1 MEKTKQTREKK
12 LEVELGSIVVT
23 TNAATSVSSAR
34 IGIALERH
42 RNCDWG
48 EGNESDRRLNDQ
60 ALRDG
65 GRLFSVYEYVRNIR
79 LWVITE
85 ADRSYTTVMLPED
98 Y

>member
-1 MEKTKQTREKK
+1 MDKTKQTRRKR
-12 LEVELGSIVVT
+12 LEVELGSIFVT
-23 TNAATSVSSAR
+23 TNASTSVSSAR
-34 IGIALERH
+34 IGVALARH
-42 RNCDWG
+42 GSGDWG
-48 EGNESDRRLNDQ
+48 EGHESDRRLNDQ

-65 GRLFSVYEYVRNIR
+65 GRLFSVYEYVPNIR